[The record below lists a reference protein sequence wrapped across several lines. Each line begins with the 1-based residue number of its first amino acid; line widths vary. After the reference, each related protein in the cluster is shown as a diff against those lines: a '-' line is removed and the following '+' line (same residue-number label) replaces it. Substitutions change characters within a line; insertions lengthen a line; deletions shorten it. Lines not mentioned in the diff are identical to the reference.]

1 MSICLQMHC
10 TMSYRTTGK
19 PVFLS
24 WGVWIHCNYAH
35 DRGQE
40 KPHKWVSKG
49 HGAWCGANCPL
60 SLAASS
66 FRMTVSGHNPAAA
79 STRPERRKRS
89 VSTSIIFRVWSVAHR
104 SQEGDYYSPH
114 GKKRSHV
121 HVWRGEA
128 QTDAGSLRQESTEE
142 DWAARWPP
150 CTIKEDYSIMIR
162 SVFLSI
168 KRDIYSACIIGKR
181 HNVLSTSTGHTIPFS
196 RASSQPRDQTQVSCI
211 AGGFL
216 ASWATREAQG
226 KYSKLYK
233 VLSRIKRHDPGELW
247 TIWS

>member
-1 MSICLQMHC
+1 MSQQGPWSLVWCQLSPEPCGLFFQDDCFRTQSSCRVYKTREEKAKCLHIYNLQCVISC
-10 TMSYRTTGK
+10 T
-19 PVFLS
+19 
-24 WGVWIHCNYAH
+24 
-35 DRGQE
+35 QE
-40 KPHKWVSKG
+40 
-49 HGAWCGANCPL
+49 
-60 SLAASS
+60 
-66 FRMTVSGHNPAAA
+66 SG
-79 STRPERRKRS
+79 RWLL
-89 VSTSIIFRVWSVAHR
+89 F
-104 SQEGDYYSPH
+104 PH
-114 GKKRSHV
+114 GKKRLHV

-128 QTDAGSLRQESTEE
+128 QTNAGSLRQESIEE

-168 KRDIYSACIIGKR
+168 KKDIYSACIIGKR

-196 RASSQPRDQTQVSCI
+196 RASSQPRDQAQVSCI

-216 ASWATREAQG
+216 ASWATREAQV
-226 KYSKLYK
+226 KHSKLYK